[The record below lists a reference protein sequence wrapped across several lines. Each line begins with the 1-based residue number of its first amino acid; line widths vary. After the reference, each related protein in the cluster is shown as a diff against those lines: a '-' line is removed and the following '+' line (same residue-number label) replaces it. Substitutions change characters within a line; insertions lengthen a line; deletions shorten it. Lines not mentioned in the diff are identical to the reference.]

1 MSDHSPKAQPARAV
15 GRRAQRSFWLL
26 VAVAVLAIGALSSAL
41 AAQPSPLTGV
51 GVAASGLILIASL
64 AFAARVQVALE
75 RARPRAR
82 RIPN

>member
-1 MSDHSPKAQPARAV
+1 AQ
-15 GRRAQRSFWLL
+15 GSFWLL

-41 AAQPSPLTGV
+41 AAQPSTLTGV

-64 AFAARVQVALE
+64 AFAARVQLALG